1 MIKIATKLTQF
12 CILVPALVGKESR
25 AEQSSVMTAES
36 GDLITDV
43 AVACTVGFLGF
54 IIISSYIIFYRHLRD
69 TSELQYLRELVKCLR
84 IISGSFVVLLI
95 PLFWGIAEYSRPV
108 ITPFTS
114 YGNGSSWNF
123 GWGRPVG
130 HFIFAFTGMF
140 SDSHPTA
147 RVSCFVGMVQAIFL
161 DTLSSYDLGTQIE
174 CIESGQCGLPPGYT
188 LLGLQLLRARD
199 LFSLALA
206 TSLLLL
212 ITLLTLMIGL
222 CRTRYTFRQLYT
234 GDLNRVSVMRM
245 ELSKRSMRRAGVHH
259 HGNDIT
265 NI

>member
-245 ELSKRSMRRAGVHH
+245 ELSKRSMRRAGVRH

>member
-1 MIKIATKLTQF
+1 M
-12 CILVPALVGKESR
+12 
-25 AEQSSVMTAES
+25 
-36 GDLITDV
+36 TDV
-43 AVACTVGFLGF
+43 GVACTVGFLCF

-69 TSELQYLRELVKCLR
+69 TSEVQYLRELVKCLR
-84 IISGSFVVLLI
+84 IISASFIILLI
-95 PLFWGIAEYSRPV
+95 PLFWGVAEYRRPV

-114 YGNGSSWNF
+114 YGNGSSWTF

-130 HFIFAFTGMF
+130 HFILAFMGMF

-147 RVSCFVGMVQAIFL
+147 RVSCLMGMVQAIFL

-174 CIESGQCGLPPGYT
+174 CVESGRCGLPPGHT

-206 TSLLLL
+206 TSALLF
-212 ITLLTLMIGL
+212 ITLLTLAIGM

-234 GDLNRVSVMRM
+234 GDLNRVSVMRI
-245 ELSKRSMRRAGVHH
+245 ELSKRGM
-259 HGNDIT
+259 
-265 NI
+265 